1 MTADVESFV
10 GAFFGAGN
18 DLSVA
23 ELAVSNPALAQ
34 WLDGRI
40 AALRESPHTPALLP
54 RRRGDLLTW
63 YGIARTKRERRELVQ
78 VLQAFVGPTYANLR
92 VDRPLDPHDSIDI
105 ATKAFAEQSFTI
117 DVLSG
122 EQAAMRRA
130 LNLYF
135 DLATVRPRRTIAVSR
150 PLGRLLREFEM
161 AVVSGSAELS
171 AELLGE
177 IEASGQL
184 SAENLVFLRIRRLSG
199 LRLDR
204 DVLELPEL
212 ATILS
217 IRRPARVT
225 AALFDAVYS
234 TELARF
240 EASADAAGALD
251 HLSTAVLPRYPALFR
266 SRQGLQTAAAVKAY
280 ALYTALAHPEDR
292 LVLTELARS
301 TDLLEGE
308 RSYITAIANLVAPK
322 DEAGPT
328 LSAAVDAVRS
338 GRFDAALALAR
349 DLPSTVQ
356 RAELLV
362 RCAIE
367 IDSLDAMRVA
377 RSALDALKEA
387 DRRSITGSRLY
398 SVPWQRIERILSG
411 TTAEPPPSNWREW
424 FQRAVSTAPFDVG
437 LELAERSVVEWTSD
451 ALTPADSRAISDLLN
466 EELEPASLRQIK
478 DALPHFLQFIE
489 RVTEPAQHRSLLD
502 DLSTLLLV
510 DDDPSVADV
519 AVVVT
524 LIGTIYEL
532 GVAADRRRELVDDFI
547 ALHARVDSAAHL
559 DAALDL
565 FDIVLTFAA
574 ADTAPRDASFA
585 MLLNALQRW
594 RRRVRPDQWLIARD
608 LVAEAG
614 AGEALDQLVPAEDP
628 DVEEADRSQRGA
640 LRGKTV
646 AIYTLTESAAI
657 RARDFLV
664 RHFDDVEV
672 VLSSAHVAS
681 DQLASLA
688 NSADIFVI
696 ATRSAKHAAT
706 TFIEAQRPPK
716 RPPLYAAGKGS
727 VSLIRAVLS
736 ESSGSTVTL

>member
-1 MTADVESFV
+1 MSAEVESFL
-10 GAFFGAGN
+10 GTFFGPGN

-23 ELAVSNPALAQ
+23 GLAASNPALAE
-34 WLDGRI
+34 WLAGRI
-40 AALRESPHTPALLP
+40 AALRESPEMLALLP
-54 RRRGDLLTW
+54 RRRGDALAW
-63 YGIARTKRERRELVQ
+63 YGLARTKRERRELVQ
-78 VLQAFVGPTYANLR
+78 VLQAFVVPAYATLR
-92 VDRPLDPHDSIDI
+92 VDRPLDLHDSIDV
-105 ATKAFAEQSFTI
+105 AAKAFAEESFTI

-130 LNLYF
+130 LDLYF
-135 DLATVRPRRTIAVSR
+135 DLAALRPRRTIAVSR

-161 AVVSGSAELS
+161 AVVAGASELS
-171 AELLGE
+171 HELLTE

-184 SAENLVFLRIRRLSG
+184 SAQNLVFLRIRRLSG

-204 DVLELPEL
+204 DVLELPEI

-234 TELARF
+234 TELASF
-240 EASADAAGALD
+240 EAGDDPAGALE
-251 HLSTAVLPRYPALFR
+251 HLSNSVLPRYPALFR

-292 LVLTELARS
+292 VVLAELTQA
-301 TDLLEGE
+301 TDLLAEE
-308 RSYITAIANLVAPK
+308 RSYIEAITALVAAA
-322 DEAGPT
+322 DEVGPT
-328 LSAAVDAVRS
+328 LSAAVDAVHS
-338 GRFDAALALAR
+338 GRFDAALALSR
-349 DLPSTVQ
+349 GLPPTVE
-356 RAELLV
+356 RAELLM

-367 IDSLDAMRVA
+367 IDSLDAMSVA
-377 RSALDALKEA
+377 RSAVNALEEA
-387 DRRSITGSRLY
+387 DRQSITRSRLY
-398 SVPWQRIERILSG
+398 SVPWERIERTLSG
-411 TTAEPPPSNWREW
+411 ATAEPGPSNWREW
-424 FQRAVSTAPFDVG
+424 FQRAASTPPFDLG

-466 EELEPASLRQIK
+466 QDLDSVSLRQIK

-489 RVTEPAQHRSLLD
+489 RVAEPTQHRPLLD

-524 LIGTIYEL
+524 LIGTILEL
-532 GVAADRRRELVDDFI
+532 GAAADRRRELIDDFI

-574 ADTAPRDASFA
+574 ADVAPREALFA
-585 MLLNALQRW
+585 MLLNAFQRW

-608 LVAEAG
+608 LAAEVGAAEAV
-614 AGEALDQLVPAEDP
+614 DQLVPAEE
-628 DVEEADRSQRGA
+628 VGGEETDRNQRDA

-646 AIYTLTESAAI
+646 AIYTLTEPAAV

-664 RHFDDVEV
+664 RHFDDVDV

-688 NSADIFVI
+688 NSADAFVI

-706 TFIEAQRPPK
+706 TFIEAQRPPN
-716 RPPLYAAGKGS
+716 RPPAYAAGKGS
-727 VSLIRAVLS
+727 VSLIRAVLADAF
-736 ESSGSTVTL
+736 G

>member
-1 MTADVESFV
+1 MSAEVESFL
-10 GAFFGAGN
+10 GAFFGPGN

-23 ELAVSNPALAQ
+23 ELAVSNPALAE

-40 AALRESPHTPALLP
+40 AVLRESPDRPALLP
-54 RRRGDLLTW
+54 RRRGDALSW
-63 YGIARTKRERRELVQ
+63 YGIARTKRERRELLQ
-78 VLQAFVGPTYANLR
+78 VLQAFVGPTYATFR
-92 VDRPLDPHDSIDI
+92 VDRPLDPHDPIDV
-105 ATKAFAEQSFTI
+105 AAAGFAEQSFTI

-130 LNLYF
+130 LDLYF
-135 DLATVRPRRTIAVSR
+135 DLAAIRPRRTIAVSR

-161 AVVSGSAELS
+161 AVVAGSGELS
-171 AELLGE
+171 RELLDE

-184 SAENLVFLRIRRLSG
+184 SAQNLAFLRIRRLSG

-234 TELARF
+234 TELANF
-240 EASADAAGALD
+240 EAREDAAGALD
-251 HLSTAVLPRYPALFR
+251 HFSNSVLPRYPALFR
-266 SRQGLQTAAAVKAY
+266 SRQGLQTAAAIKAY

-292 LVLTELARS
+292 MVLAELAQAR
-301 TDLLEGE
+301 DLLDEE
-308 RSYITAIANLVAPK
+308 RSYIDAIAALVAPT
-322 DEAGPT
+322 DEVGPT
-328 LSAAVDAVRS
+328 LAAAVDAVHS
-338 GRFDAALALAR
+338 GRFDAALVLSR
-349 DLPSTVQ
+349 DLPPTVE
-356 RAELLV
+356 RAELLM

-367 IDSLDAMRVA
+367 IDSLDAMSVA
-377 RSALDALKEA
+377 RSAVDALEEG
-387 DRRSITGSRLY
+387 DRRRITGSRLY
-398 SVPWQRIERILSG
+398 AAQWERIERILTGSP
-411 TTAEPPPSNWREW
+411 AEPAPTNWREW
-424 FQRAVSTAPFDVG
+424 FQRATSTEPFDLG

-466 EELEPASLRQIK
+466 QDLNPGSLRQIK

-489 RVTEPAQHRSLLD
+489 RVTEPTQHRSLLD

-524 LIGTIYEL
+524 LIGTILEF
-532 GVAADRRRELVDDFI
+532 GTSAERRRELVDDFI
-547 ALHARVDSAAHL
+547 ALHASVDSAAHL

-565 FDIVLTFAA
+565 FDIILTFAA
-574 ADTAPRDASFA
+574 ADTAPREASFA
-585 MLLNALQRW
+585 LLLNALQRW

-608 LVAEAG
+608 LAAEAG
-614 AGEALDQLVPAEDP
+614 AGEAVGQLVPAEE
-628 DVEEADRSQRGA
+628 VHADENDLSQRDA

-657 RARDFLV
+657 RARDFLL
-664 RHFDDVEV
+664 RNFDDVAV

-688 NSADIFVI
+688 NSADVFVI

-706 TFIEAQRPPK
+706 TFIEAQRPPN
-716 RPPLYAAGKGS
+716 RPPTYAAGKGS
-727 VSLIRAVLS
+727 VSLIRAALA
-736 ESSGSTVTL
+736 GTNIATP

>member
-1 MTADVESFV
+1 MNAEVDSFLDT
-10 GAFFGAGN
+10 FFGPGN

-23 ELAVSNPALAQ
+23 ALAASNPALAA
-34 WLDGRI
+34 WLDRRI
-40 AALRESPHTPALLP
+40 AALRESPEMPALLP
-54 RRRGDLLTW
+54 RRRGEALAW

-78 VLQAFVGPTYANLR
+78 VLQAFVGPTYASLR
-92 VDRPLDPHDSIDI
+92 VDRPLDLHDSIDV
-105 ATKAFAEQSFTI
+105 AAKAFAEQSFTI

-130 LNLYF
+130 LDLYF
-135 DLATVRPRRTIAVSR
+135 DLVAIRPRRTVAVSR

-161 AVVSGSAELS
+161 AVVAGAGELS
-171 AELLGE
+171 HELLAE

-184 SAENLVFLRIRRLSG
+184 SAQNLAFLRIRRLSG

-204 DVLELPEL
+204 EVLELPEL
-212 ATILS
+212 LTILS
-217 IRRPARVT
+217 IRRPVRVT

-240 EASADAAGALD
+240 EAREDPSGALE
-251 HLSTAVLPRYPALFR
+251 HLSNSVLPRYPALFR

-292 LVLTELARS
+292 MVLAELAQA
-301 TDLLEGE
+301 TDLLVEE
-308 RSYITAIANLVAPK
+308 RSYVNAIADLVATA
-322 DEAGPT
+322 DEVGPT
-328 LSAAVDAVRS
+328 LSAAVDAVHS
-338 GRFDAALALAR
+338 GRFDAALALSR
-349 DLPSTVQ
+349 DLPPTVE
-356 RAELLV
+356 RAELLI

-367 IDSLDAMRVA
+367 IDSLDAMSVA
-377 RSALDALKEA
+377 RSAVEALEEVH
-387 DRRSITGSRLY
+387 RRSISESRLY
-398 SVPWQRIERILSG
+398 SAPWERIERILAG
-411 TTAEPPPSNWREW
+411 ATAEPAPTNWREW
-424 FQRAVSTAPFDVG
+424 FHRATSPEPFDLG

-466 EELEPASLRQIK
+466 QEMEPGSLRQIK

-489 RVTEPAQHRSLLD
+489 RVTEPTQHRSLLD

-524 LIGTIYEL
+524 LIGTILEV
-532 GVAADRRRELVDDFI
+532 GAAAARRRELVDDFI
-547 ALHARVDSAAHL
+547 ALYARVDSAAHL
-559 DAALDL
+559 DAVLDL

-574 ADTAPRDASFA
+574 GDTAPREALFA
-585 MLLNALQRW
+585 VLLNALQRW

-608 LVAEAG
+608 LAAEAG
-614 AGEALDQLVPAEDP
+614 AAEAVNLLVPT
-628 DVEEADRSQRGA
+628 EEADVEDTDRGQRDA

-646 AIYTLTESAAI
+646 AIYTLTESAAV
-657 RARDFLV
+657 RARDFLL
-664 RHFDDVEV
+664 RNFDDVAV

-681 DQLASLA
+681 DHLASLA
-688 NSADIFVI
+688 NSADVFVI

-706 TFIEAQRPPK
+706 TFIEAQRPPN
-716 RPPLYAAGKGS
+716 RPPAYAAGKGS
-727 VSLIRAVLS
+727 VSLIRAVLA
-736 ESSGSTVTL
+736 EALL